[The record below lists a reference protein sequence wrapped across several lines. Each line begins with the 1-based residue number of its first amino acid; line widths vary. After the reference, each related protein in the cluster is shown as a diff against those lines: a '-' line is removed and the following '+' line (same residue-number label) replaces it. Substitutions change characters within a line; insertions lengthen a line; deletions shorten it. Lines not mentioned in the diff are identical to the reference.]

1 VTGLRRPPCGNT
13 REAHPAHR
21 YARWSSDTEQSGRC
35 PGWTPMEAGVTAM
48 ASAVLAAIARNEA
61 AHPDPHVAP
70 RLRVELSPAASA
82 ALRQVL
88 DITSLPLG
96 GHLDAMFGIPVVMA
110 ADLPPGGWR
119 VTEVRPVLAEGT
131 VPMDDAVPA

>member
-1 VTGLRRPPCGNT
+1 VTALRRPPCWNT
-13 REAHPAHR
+13 RQAHGPHR
-21 YARWSSDTEQSGRC
+21 YALWSSDTEQRGRC
-35 PGWTPMEAGVTAM
+35 PGWTPMEAGVTVM
-48 ASAVLAAIARNEA
+48 AADVLAAISRNEA
-61 AHPDPHVAP
+61 AHPDPASAP
-70 RLRVELSPAASA
+70 RLRLELSPAASA

-88 DITSLPLG
+88 DIALLPIG

-119 VTEVRPVLAEGT
+119 VAEVRPVLAEGT